1 MGNLVEVEVVETR
14 VVVCEAVSRC
24 PIQIRF
30 FDYLKLSDSVKSDNA
45 IDTESLEDC
54 SGSCAFHDIGRHAI
68 SIVWL
73 IEESIHL
80 ADFAVGLDKIYVEHL
95 TYWNLFQESLDRSC
109 GDGIAMDCGIVGI
122 CHPDGSDSV
131 VLGIHRVG
139 STGIAVGVSV
149 KVGSHLIIIA
159 FDALGDIAGPA

>member
-1 MGNLVEVEVVETR
+1 LRHV
-14 VVVCEAVSRC
+14 VVVCDAVSRC
-24 PIQIRF
+24 PIQIGF
-30 FDYLKLSDSVKSDNA
+30 FDYLKLSDSVKANNA

-54 SGSCAFHDIGRHAI
+54 SCCGAFHDISGDAI
-68 SIVWL
+68 GLIWL
-73 IEESIHL
+73 VEKSIH
-80 ADFAVGLDKIYVEHL
+80 FTNVAVGLDKIYVEHL

-109 GDGIAMDCGIVGI
+109 GDGIAVDCGIVGI
-122 CHPDGSDSV
+122 CHPDGFDSI